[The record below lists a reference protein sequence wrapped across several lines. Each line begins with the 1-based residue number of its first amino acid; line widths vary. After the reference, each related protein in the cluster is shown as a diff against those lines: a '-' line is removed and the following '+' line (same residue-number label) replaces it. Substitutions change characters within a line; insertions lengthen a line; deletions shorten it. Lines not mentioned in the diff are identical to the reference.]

1 LKASQ
6 IASRV
11 FSRAQTA
18 ASPDAFSLSAVID
31 RLSSTGDL
39 IRTSFQRSGL
49 GSTMFALPNQLP
61 SSVDASPPCASVL
74 PIHIIE
80 LRGRMSALNNSH
92 VDADASP

>member
-1 LKASQ
+1 
-6 IASRV
+6 
-11 FSRAQTA
+11 
-18 ASPDAFSLSAVID
+18 
-31 RLSSTGDL
+31 
-39 IRTSFQRSGL
+39 
-49 GSTMFALPNQLP
+49 MFALPNQLP